1 MNIFF
6 YLDAYCVQLLQDGNT
21 KAINDLI
28 LCGYTEVINQL
39 KTNDENS
46 EEINDFINNEI
57 PQLSVRINSR
67 KKINRLNIVYYF
79 RKKLKNYSKQLKM
92 EMSMS

>member
-1 MNIFF
+1 
-6 YLDAYCVQLLQDGNT
+6 LLQDGNT